1 MYNQID
7 FLDAFSHVKWA
18 SPAKLNLFLHITG
31 QREDGYHE
39 LQTLFQMLDYGD
51 TLCFSPASDNEIN
64 LLTPIHGVAD
74 EDNLIVKAVQLLH
87 QTTGNH
93 FGVNIALDKKLPMG
107 GGIGGGS
114 SNAATTL
121 VVLNKLLNLGLN
133 PIELAD
139 LGLQLGAD
147 VPVFVN
153 GITCFASGVGEEF
166 ARAPQDNNTFLVIH
180 PEEHISTAAIFKH
193 PDLPRNTPI
202 MNWQDY
208 DFTQTQ
214 NDCQELVVNLY
225 PKVANLLQH
234 LLHYAPS
241 RLTGTGACVFAMFDT
256 DDEAL
261 HALQELRKQQIVD
274 NNTHAFIA
282 KGVSESPLHS
292 QLKTLFASQ
301 DTE

>member
-7 FLDAFSHVKWA
+7 FLDAFSHVKWC
-18 SPAKLNLFLHITG
+18 SPAKLNLFLHITK
-31 QREDGYHE
+31 QRDDGYHE
-39 LQTLFQMLDYGD
+39 LQTLFQLLDYGD
-51 TLCFSPASDNEIN
+51 SLRFSPASVGEIN
-64 LLTPIHGVAD
+64 MLTPIEGVAD

-87 QTTGNH
+87 QTIGNR
-93 FGVNIALDKKLPMG
+93 FGVNITLEKKLPMG

-121 VVLNKLLNLGLN
+121 VVLNKLLALGLN

-153 GITCFASGVGEEF
+153 GLTCFASGVGEEF
-166 ARAPQDNNTFLVIH
+166 APAPLKSYTFLVIH
-180 PEEHISTAAIFKH
+180 PDEHISTAAIFKH

-202 MNWQDY
+202 MNWHDY
-208 DFTQTQ
+208 QFPKTH

-256 DDEAL
+256 EDEAL

-282 KGVSESPLHS
+282 KGVTESPLHS
-292 QLKTLFASQ
+292 QLKTLFATH
-301 DTE
+301 DTD